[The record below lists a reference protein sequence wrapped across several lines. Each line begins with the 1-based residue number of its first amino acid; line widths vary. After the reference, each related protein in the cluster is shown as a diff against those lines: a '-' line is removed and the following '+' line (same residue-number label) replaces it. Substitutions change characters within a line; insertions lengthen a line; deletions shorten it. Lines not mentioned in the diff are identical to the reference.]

1 MRKAIS
7 FIGNYLE
14 SFVVAVIVISLI
26 FLIVMSIV
34 QRFIL
39 T

>member
-7 FIGNYLE
+7 FIGNFLE
-14 SFVVAVIVISLI
+14 CFVVAAITFSLI

-34 QRFIL
+34 QRFN
-39 T
+39 